1 MSLTSFFPEQF
12 DQLKGFFISATDVV
26 RHLKIDPEMRPLL
39 FKALARMEDDPEF
52 PHALTRYSQPFAEPV
67 SYFEGMLEILRQS
80 MPTPPDS
87 KTSALK
93 APARFTRYA
102 SALAEKLPDNV
113 GSLVFVLNPDSV
125 ADVPAYRK
133 SIAYLAEHIRSD
145 WVKFLVLDSRAEPL
159 LEGIERER
167 SRIGVQTLY
176 LSPQEIEQRVREDL
190 QSPAALSPAERR
202 QYKGL
207 LAGFAFSN
215 KDYDQAAELQRA
227 WASEAVQEEEHG
239 DAASAYYNLGNTLL
253 AKGDW
258 SEATAAF
265 CSACE
270 LCVEH
275 QVNGLAPFVYANLGV
290 SLHRQQQFAQAFA
303 ALKVARDM
311 FKAQNYRAG
320 EAFVVDTLAQ
330 MYALDG
336 RNSEAERS
344 WRYCLSLYDG
354 MTSSTFRDVR
364 AAGRSEVIAKL
375 AKLGVSACQT
385 PPPAQPDR
393 AEASRR

>member
-12 DQLKGFFISATDVV
+12 DQLQGFFISATEVV

-39 FKALARMEDDPEF
+39 LKALAKMDDDAEF
-52 PHALTRYSQPFAEPV
+52 PHALTQVTQPFVEPV
-67 SYFEGMLEILRQS
+67 SYFEGLLETL
-80 MPTPPDS
+80 PAPLDD
-87 KTSALK
+87 KTSPLK
-93 APARFTRYA
+93 APARFTRNA
-102 SALAEKLPDNV
+102 SSLAESLPDNV
-113 GSLVFVLNPDSV
+113 GSLVFVLNPDAV
-125 ADVPAYRK
+125 TDVPAYRK

-145 WVKFLVLDSRAEPL
+145 WVKFLVLDSRTEPL
-159 LEGIERER
+159 LEGIEREQ
-167 SRIGVQTLY
+167 SRIGVQTLH
-176 LSPQEIEQRVREDL
+176 LSPEEIEQRVREDL
-190 QSPAALSPAERR
+190 QSPAALSAAERR

-207 LAGFAFSN
+207 LAGFAFSK
-215 KDYDQAAELQRA
+215 KDYNHAAELQRA
-227 WASEAVQEEEHG
+227 WASEAQQEGQHG

-265 CSACE
+265 CTACE
-270 LCVEH
+270 LCVDH
-275 QVNGLAPFVYANLGV
+275 RMNGLAPFVYANLGV
-290 SLHRQQQFAQAFA
+290 SLHRQSQFAQAFA

-311 FKAQNYRAG
+311 FKAQNHRAG

-336 RNSEAERS
+336 RNAEAEKS
-344 WRYCLSLYDG
+344 WRYCLTLYDG

-375 AKLGVSACQT
+375 EKLGVSAYQT
-385 PPPAQPDR
+385 SPQAPLDR
-393 AEASRR
+393 AESSRR